1 MLEKPK
7 ALPKG
12 STPSVTNGTTMPT
25 VMTHPAA
32 AMALFP
38 WFRGQLGRPGVLFA
52 GMLLTMA
59 PDLDVIGFRFGV
71 AYGDLLGHRGL
82 THSLPFAVVV
92 GALAGFVL
100 ARRHRLRFGLLWA
113 FCTLCLASHGLLDA
127 LTDGGLGVA
136 FFAPFSNDRYF
147 LDFRPLPVSAIGVD
161 SFLRS
166 DWAAVMGSEL
176 RWVWLPAA
184 SLGLARLVLRPKY
197 RRRRR
202 R

>member
-1 MLEKPK
+1 
-7 ALPKG
+7 
-12 STPSVTNGTTMPT
+12 MPT

-38 WFRGQLGRPGVLFA
+38 WFRGQLGRPAVLVA
-52 GMLLTMA
+52 GGLLTMA
-59 PDLDVIGFRFGV
+59 PDLDVIGFRLGV

-82 THSLPFAVVV
+82 SHSLPFAVVF
-92 GALAGFVL
+92 GALAGVVL
-100 ARRHRLRFGLLWA
+100 ARTYRLSFGLLWA
-113 FCTLCLASHGLLDA
+113 YCALSLASHGLLDA
-127 LTDGGLGVA
+127 MTNGGLGVA
-136 FFAPFSNDRYF
+136 FFSPFSNERYF
-147 LDFRPLPVSAIGVD
+147 FEFRPLRVSAIGVD

-166 DWAAVMGSEL
+166 NWAGVMGSEL

-184 SLGLARLVLRPKY
+184 SLGLAGLVLGPKY